1 MVKTRK
7 ANRNHKYN
15 HSRRNHNRRNHNR
28 RNHSRQNHSRR
39 NHSRRNHS
47 RRNHSRRNHSRRNHS
62 RRNHIKYGGNSNID
76 KANNELME
84 LYNNEYIRLLEKE
97 FSKRHLT
104 RPSAVYGDRKMQGS
118 TVDES
123 KRLAIEKQAMKN
135 AKIMLSLR
143 NPITDEDLKLQE
155 AFNELLDEEE
165 ARDEDSKKK
174 HKISHNILEKLKKN
188 YGESQNTII
197 QARENWNRKDVV

>member
-1 MVKTRK
+1 MIKTRK
-7 ANRNHKYN
+7 ANRNYKYKY
-15 HSRRNHNRRNHNR
+15 NRRNR
-28 RNHSRQNHSRR
+28 SGRNHSRHNRGRR

-62 RRNHIKYGGNSNID
+62 RRNYIKYGGYYND
-76 KANNELME
+76 EVDNELME

-135 AKIMLSLR
+135 AKSMLSLR
-143 NPITDEDLKLQE
+143 YPITDEDLELQE
-155 AFNELLDEEE
+155 AFNEVLKDEK
-165 ARDEDSKKK
+165 ARDEESKKK
-174 HKISHNILEKLKKN
+174 HKISHNILENLKKN
-188 YGESQNTII
+188 YGESQKNTII
-197 QARENWNRKDVV
+197 QARENWNKKDVV